1 MCAGVLEPPADT
13 QDRGNVASL
22 YARSFRGPL
31 MSLVPQA
38 PAAWYRQLGLAP
50 VQP

>member
-1 MCAGVLEPPADT
+1 MCAGVLKPPADT
-13 QDRGNVASL
+13 QDRGYSVPL
-22 YARSFRGPL
+22 YSRSFRGPL

-38 PAAWYRQLGLAP
+38 LAAWYRQLGLTP